1 MADEN
6 ENIIEQEAQPVEQGE
21 LIDASAPKQS
31 KFRHFWDYVT
41 DYKRTTVVMT
51 LPSVPF
57 DIIYSGFCLV
67 MSVLSQSLWLFIMAI
82 YYFLLCMLRVNVLYR
97 AGRGAVFKNKRFS
110 EMRNYRKFSRNLIF
124 LDVVFA
130 YAVYL
135 IAKNNVIHDYP
146 GILVYGFG
154 LYVVYKVLLAVIN
167 FFKASKS
174 KSLTALSLRKIG
186 IVDAMVSVLA
196 LEWAFSHRNEGD
208 LSVFAQQIEQ
218 YMGIV
223 VVVIIFAM
231 GVGGAITCIRIRRK
245 EKKEG
250 KS

>member
-1 MADEN
+1 
-6 ENIIEQEAQPVEQGE
+6 
-21 LIDASAPKQS
+21 
-31 KFRHFWDYVT
+31 
-41 DYKRTTVVMT
+41 
-51 LPSVPF
+51 
-57 DIIYSGFCLV
+57 
-67 MSVLSQSLWLFIMAI
+67 
-82 YYFLLCMLRVNVLYR
+82 
-97 AGRGAVFKNKRFS
+97 
-110 EMRNYRKFSRNLIF
+110 MRNYRKFSRNLIF
-124 LDVVFA
+124 LDIVFA

-167 FFKASKS
+167 LFKASKS
-174 KSLTALSLRKIG
+174 KSLTAISLRKIG

-231 GVGGAITCIRIRRK
+231 GVGGAITCIRIRMK
-245 EKKEG
+245 EKK
-250 KS
+250 KRKT